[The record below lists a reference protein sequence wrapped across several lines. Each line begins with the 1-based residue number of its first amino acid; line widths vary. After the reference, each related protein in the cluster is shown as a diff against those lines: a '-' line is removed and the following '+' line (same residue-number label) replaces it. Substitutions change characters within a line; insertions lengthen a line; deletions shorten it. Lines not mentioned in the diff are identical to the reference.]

1 MVAQQAIER
10 FLAAGLNSSAVGDE
24 IGTASGTDRAALLAC
39 RLLRSDRV
47 GAQSNQRQKGQ
58 SGSIR
63 HTSFLA

>member
-39 RLLRSDRV
+39 LLRSDRV

-63 HTSFLA
+63 HTSSLA